1 MTYIRMRRRT
11 IGIAASVLAI
21 AAMAAPLASA
31 RPDLEPQPA
40 IPGST
45 TTAHAAVVRP
55 NPDQQAAQTAT
66 GVPPSLSRSQA
77 SELAAIDRAKAASLA
92 NDVPPQG
99 AYSTAALTTAATPL
113 AAPTLKAPSSG
124 FDWGDAALGAGV
136 AAAIGLLIAAAS
148 VAVRHRTEPRH
159 P

>member
-1 MTYIRMRRRT
+1 MKYIRMRRST
-11 IGIAASVLAI
+11 IGIATCVGAI
-21 AAMAAPLASA
+21 AAIAGPMASA
-31 RPDLEPQPA
+31 RPDLKPLPTVNVSA
-40 IPGST
+40 
-45 TTAHAAVVRP
+45 TTARATVVKP
-55 NPDQQAAQTAT
+55 NPDQQAARTAT
-66 GVPPSLSRSQA
+66 GVPPGLSRSQA

-92 NDVPPQG
+92 NDVPPKG
-99 AYSTAALTTAATPL
+99 PYSTAALTTAATPL
-113 AAPTLKAPSSG
+113 AAPTLKAPGSG